1 MKSKFNGVILAA
13 MFVASAVPAFAQEN
27 VQISRDGRPE
37 RLFRPISGIN
47 ASDKMFLMNA
57 SIANIFEI
65 KTSEL
70 AASRSRSPFVQE
82 FAKEMIHEHTGAQ
95 NELKMVADK
104 KGYKLPQ
111 DLPGKLKMAY
121 AKLSNLR
128 GAAFDREYQ
137 KWQKAGHEDASMKFK
152 SEIRKGHDQDVKG
165 YAVKTLPAVKM
176 HYAMLLEKKTMMGV
190 NKMDHGM

>member
-13 MFVASAVPAFAQEN
+13 MFVASAVPALAQEN

-37 RLFRPISGIN
+37 RMFRPVSGIN
-47 ASDKMFLMNA
+47 SADKMFLMNA

-65 KTSEL
+65 RTSEL
-70 AASRSRSPFVQE
+70 ATKKSNNSFVQE
-82 FAKEMIHEHTGAQ
+82 FAKEMIHEHTNAQ
-95 NELKMVADK
+95 NELKLVADK
-104 KGYKLPQ
+104 KGYRLPQ
-111 DLPGKLKMAY
+111 NLPAKLQMAY
-121 AKLSNLR
+121 AKLSRLS
-128 GAAFDREYQ
+128 GSAFDREYQ
-137 KWQKAGHEDASMKFK
+137 KWQKAGHEDTSMKFK

-176 HYAMLLEKKTMMGV
+176 HYTMLLTKKTMMGM